1 MNCPNCKKEIN
12 DDSKF
17 CIFCG
22 TNVQAAQPKAEEN
35 SNRQAQFTQPVQ
47 NQQNTEPQQNNT
59 VPQANN
65 EVPQPNFQAQNYTQQ
80 NMNYAPAMQPKK
92 PKNKKMLIGII
103 GGACALVAII
113 VVAAVLVVNHKT
125 KINLNDYINIE
136 YDGYDTYGRASID
149 FDSDKYFE
157 DLQKAS
163 SSFKKVY
170 MSEGANNLLSY
181 YYDMIDSLDYSLDK
195 NSELSNGDT
204 VTVSFE
210 FDNEAAAKFKI
221 EYVGEPTEYTV
232 EGLKEVK
239 KIDPFDGIRVDF
251 TGTSPNISAEV
262 VKTKTDDVY
271 SNIYFDLSKSY
282 GIKVGDTVTVT
293 VSNNPEYFV
302 EDYGYAF
309 TATSKDYTCS
319 DVDKYIDKA
328 ADISDDTMS
337 TMKKQ
342 TEDVINSYFA
352 GDSKY
357 IGVSD
362 LKFEGTYFLTE
373 KVDNSWSF
381 NGTNQVY
388 VIYSGKVK
396 SNEEKKQFDETT
408 VYFPVRYADIPVRY
422 ADIIEYADGT
432 QYVDTKYASIEGETT
447 LKYSYFSSVKG
458 YTDKSAMYNDLVVA
472 QKADYNE
479 EITEGLK

>member
-1 MNCPNCKKEIN
+1 MICPNCNKEIK
-12 DDSKF
+12 DGSKF

-22 TNVQAAQPKAEEN
+22 ANVQAAQPKTEEN

-65 EVPQPNFQAQNYTQQ
+65 AVPQPNFQAQNYTQQ

-125 KINLNDYINIE
+125 KINLNDYINIK

-163 SSFKKVY
+163 SSFKRVY

-181 YYDMIDSLDYSLDK
+181 YYDMINSLDYSLDK

-251 TGTSPNISAEV
+251 TGTSPNLSAEV

-352 GDSKY
+352 SDSKY

-396 SNEEKKQFDETT
+396 SNEEKKQLLHLH
-408 VYFPVRYADIPVRY
+408 R
-422 ADIIEYADGT
+422 
-432 QYVDTKYASIEGETT
+432 
-447 LKYSYFSSVKG
+447 
-458 YTDKSAMYNDLVVA
+458 
-472 QKADYNE
+472 
-479 EITEGLK
+479 

>member
-1 MNCPNCKKEIN
+1 MICPNCNKEIK
-12 DDSKF
+12 DGSKF

-22 TNVQAAQPKAEEN
+22 ANVQAAQPKTEEN

-65 EVPQPNFQAQNYTQQ
+65 AVPQPNFQAQNYTQQ

-125 KINLNDYINIE
+125 KINLNDYINIK

-163 SSFKKVY
+163 SSFKRVY

-181 YYDMIDSLDYSLDK
+181 YYDMINSLDYSLDK

-251 TGTSPNISAEV
+251 TGTSPNLSAEV

-282 GIKVGDTVTVT
+282 GIKVGDTITVT
-293 VSNNPEYFV
+293 VSNDPEYFV
-302 EDYGYAF
+302 EAYGCVF
-309 TATSKDYTCS
+309 TSTTKDFKCTAVDQYVSKT
-319 DVDKYIDKA
+319 
-328 ADISDDTMS
+328 ADIKEDTLNA
-337 TMKKQ
+337 MKKQ
-342 TEDVINSYFA
+342 TEDVINAYFA
-352 GDSKY
+352 GENKY

-362 LKFEGTYFLTE
+362 LKFEGTYFLYTKDE
-373 KVDNSWSF
+373 
-381 NGTNQVY
+381 NGWNWDGNNQIY
-388 VIYSGKVK
+388 IIYSGKVK
-396 SNEEKKQFDETT
+396 SVEDKKAFDETT
-408 VYFPVRYADIPVRY
+408 VYFPVRFKDIMQ
-422 ADIIEYADGT
+422 YADGT
-432 QYVDTKYASIEGETT
+432 QNVDLNNTSISGETN
-447 LKYSYFSSVKG
+447 LEYHYRNVDG
-458 YTDKSAMYNDLVVA
+458 YTNKGDMYKELVES
-472 QKADYNE
+472 QKADYTE
-479 EITEGLK
+479 EITDGLK

>member
-22 TNVQAAQPKAEEN
+22 TNVQAAQPKTEEN

-65 EVPQPNFQAQNYTQQ
+65 AVPQPNFQAQNYTQQ

-239 KIDPFDGIRVDF
+239 K
-251 TGTSPNISAEV
+251 
-262 VKTKTDDVY
+262 
-271 SNIYFDLSKSY
+271 
-282 GIKVGDTVTVT
+282 
-293 VSNNPEYFV
+293 
-302 EDYGYAF
+302 
-309 TATSKDYTCS
+309 
-319 DVDKYIDKA
+319 
-328 ADISDDTMS
+328 
-337 TMKKQ
+337 
-342 TEDVINSYFA
+342 
-352 GDSKY
+352 
-357 IGVSD
+357 
-362 LKFEGTYFLTE
+362 
-373 KVDNSWSF
+373 
-381 NGTNQVY
+381 
-388 VIYSGKVK
+388 
-396 SNEEKKQFDETT
+396 
-408 VYFPVRYADIPVRY
+408 
-422 ADIIEYADGT
+422 
-432 QYVDTKYASIEGETT
+432 
-447 LKYSYFSSVKG
+447 
-458 YTDKSAMYNDLVVA
+458 
-472 QKADYNE
+472 
-479 EITEGLK
+479 